1 MASLETA
8 NDAPAATTGETR
20 KRKARARGG
29 ANKGGSQATGIKP
42 FSNKWMSQVYAEK
55 PQFPDELFETTFS
68 KEKVETL
75 VEALKLATDKEV
87 SDSIRLLEEDY
98 TYSVVVTSHKVPH
111 VPVHLS
117 RM

>member
-1 MASLETA
+1 MASLETG
-8 NDAPAATTGETR
+8 NDAPAIAGENR

-29 ANKGGSQATGIKP
+29 VNKGSQAAGIKP

-55 PQFPDELFETTFS
+55 PQFPEELFETTFS

-75 VEALKLATDKEV
+75 VEALKLATEKEV

>member
-1 MASLETA
+1 MAAIEGG
-8 NDAPAATTGETR
+8 NDASANAGENR

-29 ANKGGSQATGIKP
+29 VNKTSQATGIKP
-42 FSNKWMSQVYAEK
+42 FSNKWMSQVYIEK
-55 PQFPDELFETTFS
+55 PPFPDELFQTTFS
-68 KEKVETL
+68 KEKLETL

-87 SDSIRLLEEDY
+87 QESIRLLEEDY

>member
-1 MASLETA
+1 MASLESG
-8 NDAPAATTGETR
+8 NDASGNAGENR
-20 KRKARARGG
+20 KRKARSRGG
-29 ANKGGSQATGIKP
+29 VNKPSQATGIKP
-42 FSNKWMSQVYAEK
+42 FSNKWMAQVYAEK
-55 PQFPDELFETTFS
+55 PQFPEELFQSTFS

-75 VEALKLATDKEV
+75 VEALKLATEKEV
-87 SDSIRLLEEDY
+87 EDSIRLLEEDY

>member
-1 MASLETA
+1 MASLETV
-8 NDAPAATTGETR
+8 NDAPANAGENR

-29 ANKGGSQATGIKP
+29 VNKGSQATGIKA

-55 PQFPDELFETTFS
+55 PQFPEELFETTFS

-75 VEALKLATDKEV
+75 VEALKLATEKEV